1 MFCKN
6 CGKEIADNAKFCEH
20 CGAQLVE
27 DENEND
33 EHCLGCPFFK
43 TRDRMAAEKL
53 RTAARLREKRVE
65 RVMAS

>member
-27 DENEND
+27 DENEDNSGGG
-33 EHCLGCPFFK
+33 CGSTGLGCLITFIIISFIL
-43 TRDRMAAEKL
+43 TLIGDAL
-53 RTAARLREKRVE
+53 IGLG
-65 RVMAS
+65 SIL